1 MTKRGGKYTNSDLR
15 EGIKHPGQG
24 QTWPVERP
32 QGPSPR
38 LAIREAGRRIC
49 RR

>member
-1 MTKRGGKYTNSDLR
+1 MTKRGGKYTNPELR
-15 EGIKHPGQG
+15 EGIKQPGQG
-24 QTWPVERP
+24 QTGPVERP
-32 QGPSPR
+32 QVPSPY